1 MAEWL
6 EQIAKFER
14 RELLALI
21 REATA
26 QLERLEEGEWELS
39 PTQQEEMRRRVADAN
54 ANPLEGD
61 DWLTVRARIV
71 AQAKISSEE
80 KAQIDAEC
88 DAYERDGDPGE
99 PWEVVRARIETQT
112 LSNAGRI

>member
-1 MAEWL
+1 MAELL
-6 EQIAKFER
+6 EQIATFER

-39 PTQQEEMRRRVADAN
+39 PDDQEELQRRVASAD

-61 DWLTVRARIV
+61 SWPT
-71 AQAKISSEE
+71 
-80 KAQIDAEC
+80 
-88 DAYERDGDPGE
+88 
-99 PWEVVRARIETQT
+99 VRARIETQ
-112 LSNAGRI
+112 AGVSGAQTGERIAA